1 MCGISGFVS
10 ILPNRFTLKQLK
22 ASTDTI
28 AHRGPDADGFYY
40 DAQIGL
46 GHRRLSILDLSEAAN
61 QPMTSSCGNYVI
73 VYNGEVYNYREI
85 AKGLHVKLKTTSD
98 TEVILEA
105 YVKHGKDCVH
115 LFNGMFA
122 FAIYHK
128 VSGELFICRDRMGI
142 KPIYYYF
149 DGQTFAF
156 ASELKSL
163 ITLLPDK
170 KSLNHRAVFQFLHL
184 NYIPAPDTIYQ
195 EFKKFPSGHYATF
208 SKGKLQIESYW
219 KPDEKIS
226 AEVLSD
232 EITAKKQLKQLLE
245 QSVAYRMISD
255 VPFGTFLSGGIDSS
269 TVTAVAQSLSDM
281 PVNTF
286 SIAFENSKYDES
298 SYSNQVAKKLGT
310 KHHVLLL
317 KEQDA
322 LDLFGRIFDAY
333 DEPFGDASAIST
345 MLVSKFARQ
354 QVTMTLSG
362 DGGDELFM
370 GYGFYKWRK
379 RLENPLIRLAKPLI
393 RQLLNLGN
401 ERMQRVAWL
410 FEQVDQVHLASHIF
424 SQESLNFSKNEL
436 LQLLNDHPQNF
447 AWIEQENSFNRKLSA
462 RERQA
467 LFDLKYYIQDDLLVK
482 VDRATMQFSLE
493 TRVPLLDYNIVEFA
507 LNLDERLKIKNGETK
522 YILKQVLFDYLPR
535 EIFDRPKWGFGVPLN
550 KWLRKE
556 LFYLQEKYLNREIT
570 LKHGLLN
577 YDMVKIYQD
586 KYNSGFDTYVG
597 RVWLPIVLHAFM
609 EKHHG

>member
-10 ILPNRFTLKQLK
+10 IKPNQYSLEQLK
-22 ASTDTI
+22 ASTDVI

-40 DAQIGL
+40 DSRVGF
-46 GHRRLSILDLSEAAN
+46 GHRRLSILDLSHAAN
-61 QPMTSSCGNYVI
+61 QPMTSACGNYVI
-73 VYNGEVYNYREI
+73 IYNGEVYNYREI
-85 AKGLHVKLKTTSD
+85 APRLDVKLKTTSD

-105 YVKHGKDCVH
+105 YVKYGKDCVK

-122 FAIYHK
+122 FAIYDK
-128 VSGELFICRDRMGI
+128 RNGELFICRDRMGI
-142 KPIYYYF
+142 KPIFYYY
-149 DGQTFAF
+149 DGETFAF

-163 ITLLPDK
+163 IMLMPDK
-170 KSLNHRAVFQFLHL
+170 KTLNHQAIYRFLHL

-208 SKGKLQIESYW
+208 SHGKLTIEPYW
-219 KPDEKIS
+219 KLEEKI
-226 AEVLSD
+226 ENTTIR
-232 EITAKKQLKQLLE
+232 EEETAKKQLKHLLE

-269 TVTAVAQSLSDM
+269 TITAVAQSLSEV

-286 SIAFENSKYDES
+286 SIAYENSTYNES
-298 SYSNQVAKKLGT
+298 SYSKQVAQKLGT
-310 KHHVLLL
+310 KHHELLL

-322 LDLFGRIFDAY
+322 LDLFSRIFNAY

-345 MLVSKFARQ
+345 MLVSKFARE

-370 GYGFYKWRK
+370 GYGFYKWRQ
-379 RLENPLIRLAKPLI
+379 RLENPLVKQAKPLFKSI
-393 RQLLNLGN
+393 LNAGN

-410 FEQVDQVHLASHIF
+410 FENVPHSHLAGHIF
-424 SQESLNFSKNEL
+424 SQESLNYSEKNLSNL
-436 LQLLNDHPQNF
+436 LRNQTISSPLAENDYF
-447 AWIEQENSFNRKLSA
+447 LKRKLSPK
-462 RERQA
+462 ERQA
-467 LFDLKYYIQDDLLVK
+467 LFDLTYYIQDDLLVK

-507 LNLDERLKIKNGETK
+507 LNLDESLKIRNGETK
-522 YILKQVLFDYLPR
+522 YLLKQVLFDYLPR

-556 LFYLQEKYLNREIT
+556 LFYLQEKYLSRET
-570 LKHGLLN
+570 TEKHGLLN
-577 YDMVKIYQD
+577 YKALKFYQD
-586 KYNSGFDTYVG
+586 KYNSGKDTYVG

-609 EKHHG
+609 DKHHA